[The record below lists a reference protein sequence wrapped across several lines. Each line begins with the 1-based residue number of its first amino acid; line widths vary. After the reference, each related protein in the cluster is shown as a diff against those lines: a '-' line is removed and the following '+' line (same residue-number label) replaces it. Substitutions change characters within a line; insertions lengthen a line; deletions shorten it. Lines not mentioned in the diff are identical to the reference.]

1 MASHDHGK
9 RNQKDELMSIFM
21 ISSVE
26 FLNSIWVNWEAEAI
40 RKGLMSLLHISD
52 AYLLRAPEHFIDELI
67 PEVSS
72 VEPLKD
78 IRVLVKHTVHEPIRS
93 ILDDFLNHP
102 TFLLLET
109 LILKALLFLLG
120 HLHFLNLGALL
131 CANTLKLD
139 CRTLILHFRD
149 REPEVESVIVLL
161 QDVVE
166 SELNHNLSEGR
177 VGLAPL
183 YGLRIPYH
191 IVHLRDLTLLVIIFA
206 DRAQTERD
214 SDAHIGPQLLPV
226 SLRDGLFFKCI
237 DYLVLGHV
245 NEDFLAVGVL
255 GLDDEA
261 DLWLDDGAPLGVDD
275 WLAVLVDV
283 GLLVAIKVLRL
294 LSIHQ
299 LFVHLHD
306 LLVRVF
312 LEKLLCLLGG
322 GWGSIW
328 SVGTRATHQ
337 VEQRVSILDAI
348 IVKATSGCY
357 ARQVCQ
363 LTLELVHII

>member
-1 MASHDHGK
+1 
-9 RNQKDELMSIFM
+9 MSIFM

-26 FLNSIWVNWEAEAI
+26 FLYSIWVNWEAEAI
-40 RKGLMSLLHISD
+40 RKGLMSLLHIAD
-52 AYLLRAPEHFIDELI
+52 AHLLRTPEHFIDELI

-78 IRVLVKHTVHEPIRS
+78 IRVLVKHTVHEPVRS
-93 ILDDFLNHP
+93 VLDDFLNHP
-102 TFLLLET
+102 AFLLLET
-109 LILKALLFLLG
+109 LIFQALLFLLG

-131 CANTLKLD
+131 CADTLKLD
-139 CRTLILHFRD
+139 RRTLILHFRH

-166 SELNHNLSEGR
+166 SELNHDLSEGR

-183 YGLRIPYH
+183 NGLRIPYH
-191 IVHLRDLTLLVIIFA
+191 IVHLRNLALFVIIFA
-206 DRAQTERD
+206 DRPQAERD
-214 SDAHIGPQLLPV
+214 SYAHIGPQLLSL
-226 SLRDGLFFKCI
+226 SLRDGLFFKSI
-237 DYLVLGHV
+237 NYLVLGHV
-245 NEDFLAVGVL
+245 NEDLLSIAVL
-255 GLDDEA
+255 GLDYEA
-261 DLWLDDGAPLGVDD
+261 DLWLDDGATLGVDD
-275 WLAVLVDV
+275 GLAILVDV
-283 GLLVAIKVLRL
+283 GLLVVIQILGL
-294 LSIHQ
+294 LPIHQ

-306 LLVRVF
+306 FLVSVF
-312 LEKLLCLLGG
+312 LEKLLRLLGG
-322 GWGSIW
+322 GWCPIR

-348 IVKATSGCY
+348 IVEPSSGCY